1 MYIYR
6 AQKQLLS
13 YLKGLKGVVVS
24 GSSANNVSSVCGEM
38 VRQVWE
44 KICSGSRSSDLMQNQ
59 GKPLLGVLADS
70 LAAIEYTL
78 IPFEVYIPIRR
89 IGLICVFGQC

>member
-1 MYIYR
+1 M
-6 AQKQLLS
+6 
-13 YLKGLKGVVVS
+13 VS
-24 GSSANNVSSVCGEM
+24 GSSANDVSSVCGEM

-44 KICSGSRSSDLMQNQ
+44 KICSSSRSSDLLHNE
-59 GKPLLGVLADS
+59 GKLLLGVLADS

-78 IPFEVYIPIRR
+78 ILFEVYIPIRR